1 MSTPQDCAAGMSAA
15 SPFQAYLDKFYTKRG
30 GHQAGEMVARGSNSI
45 VKKIKELQAFFGLQ
59 VTGKLDRSTMDV
71 IKRPRC
77 GVPDVANYRLFP
89 GEPKWKKHTLT
100 YR

>member
-1 MSTPQDCAAGMSAA
+1 MPQTCQPA
-15 SPFQAYLDKFYTKRG
+15 SPFQAYLDKYYTRKAGPQVGELGAPG
-30 GHQAGEMVARGSNSI
+30 GRAL
-45 VKKIKELQAFFGLQ
+45 VKKIKELQAFFGLR
-59 VTGKLDRSTMDV
+59 VTGKLDRRTMDV

-89 GEPKWKKHTLT
+89 GEPKWKKNTLT